1 MPRANN
7 IEIVYRGLRG
17 GKASF
22 NVLYKLSRE
31 CATVPAMANSVKPV
45 RKSRFSTR
53 SRAARSH
60 APAKTDRAATS
71 PGRTIAAI
79 DLSPI
84 QVDRSPIP
92 TATGIAHQLGWLERE
107 AALDGTP
114 LSVGGEGSRP
124 QGAPPPPSLLR
135 AAAPPDRLW
144 EGDSTRALWERS
156 EGRATRL
163 IGLTWVETFQAV
175 VALPGAGIAG
185 PEQLA
190 GRRLALPFDG
200 TASIDVHRAAASR
213 GLHAALGLAG
223 IFPGEVA
230 HVDVDISVELGDPYA
245 AELAAL
251 TSGDVDAAFV
261 AGAAG
266 AAAAARIGAVTVAS
280 IGRHLDPAVRTSAT
294 TPAAIVVDAELL
306 ERQPNLV
313 VRLLAVLMR
322 AGAWAQLNARDATQL
337 LALETGTS
345 VRDVTTAHGAN
356 WSDQLHV
363 DLSHRKLDALRAQ
376 ADFLVT
382 HGFLPR
388 AVDLGAWID
397 PRPLGVA
404 RELLAAERVAWV

>member
-1 MPRANN
+1 M
-7 IEIVYRGLRG
+7 
-17 GKASF
+17 
-22 NVLYKLSRE
+22 
-31 CATVPAMANSVKPV
+31 
-45 RKSRFSTR
+45 
-53 SRAARSH
+53 
-60 APAKTDRAATS
+60 S

-79 DLSPI
+79 DHSPI
-84 QVDRSPIP
+84 RVDRGPVP
-92 TATGIAHQLGWLERE
+92 TATGIAHRLGWLERE

-114 LSVGGEGSRP
+114 LSVGKGIRP
-124 QGAPPPPSLLR
+124 QATASGDPGFRPAVTASGDPGFRPAVTASGDLRATSQGAPPRESLLR
-135 AAAPPDRLW
+135 AAAHSDHLW
-144 EGDSTRALWERS
+144 EGDSTRALWDRS

-175 VALPGAGIAG
+175 IALPDAGIAG

-200 TASIDVHRAAASR
+200 STSIDVHRAAASR

-230 HVDVDISVELGDPYA
+230 HVDVDASNQLGDRYA

-251 TSGDVDAAFV
+251 TSGDVDAVFV

-266 AAAAARIGAVTVAS
+266 AAAAARIGATTVANV
-280 IGRHLDPAVRTSAT
+280 GRHLDPAVRTSGT
-294 TPAAIVVDAELL
+294 TPAAIVVDADLL
-306 ERQPNLV
+306 ERQPNVV

-322 AGAWAQLNARDATQL
+322 AGAWAQLNAPDATQL

-345 VRDVTTAHGAN
+345 ARDVRAAHGTN
-356 WSDQLHV
+356 WPDQLHV

-376 ADFLVT
+376 ADFLIT

-397 PRPLGVA
+397 PRPLGIA